1 MHLERF
7 RDPRKLHEDL
17 TKVTEAVTIS
27 GERELSMDLTE
38 IVQELQRCDFESP
51 PTPAF
56 CKHSYLGVPP

>member
-27 GERELSMDLTE
+27 GERERSMDLTE
-38 IVQELQRCDFESP
+38 NCAG
-51 PTPAF
+51 TPA
-56 CKHSYLGVPP
+56 LRL